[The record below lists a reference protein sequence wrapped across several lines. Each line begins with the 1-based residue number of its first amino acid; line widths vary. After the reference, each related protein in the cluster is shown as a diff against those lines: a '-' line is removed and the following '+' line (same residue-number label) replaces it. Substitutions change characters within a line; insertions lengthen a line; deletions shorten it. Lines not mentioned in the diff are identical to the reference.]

1 MRATVHNANIRGC
14 EAKVNAKGEGYL
26 LVRFEDETGAPQV
39 LIDKDMDRQ
48 RCYKRDQDVDIT
60 INIDQGKQFTTIR
73 VVDVRPVV

>member
-48 RCYKRDQDVDIT
+48 RSYKRDQDVDIT